1 MDLNRAQQI
10 IEAEEKI
17 DVQVDG
23 MSVWIEGIDAQSKTA
38 RVHPEGEPEDKRT
51 VAIEDLQ
58 EMH

>member
-10 IEAEEKI
+10 IEAEETI
-17 DVQVDG
+17 DVQVEG

-38 RVHPEGEPEDKRT
+38 RVHPEGEPENKRT
-51 VAIEDLQ
+51 VAIADLQ

>member
-10 IEAEEKI
+10 IEAEDKI